1 MNDLSDIDSL
11 LQQVKDLTREQQQ
24 VLSIISH
31 DLRSPLNRVFALTQ
45 LIQMSATNLTAEQ
58 KDYLEKIHLTIAD
71 GLAMMRN
78 LVDYRNLEYRTI
90 ELHPETFN
98 AGDLIESCVKNFES
112 IAAKKSIKLALECE
126 ANLIVITD
134 RQCLTRVIDNLLANA
149 VKFSDRSKKIIVRAG
164 TLSTHHFKIEVQ
176 DEANGIAHD
185 EFPLLFHKF
194 QKLSNLPTAG
204 ESSTGLG
211 LFIAKSMAE
220 KIGGEIACTTTAKV
234 GSIFSVEL
242 PKKINHPNK

>member
-11 LQQVKDLTREQQQ
+11 LKQVKDLNREQQQ

-45 LIQMSATNLTAEQ
+45 LIQMSATNLTADQ

-98 AGDLIESCVKNFES
+98 AGDLFESCVKSFAS
-112 IAAKKSIKLALECE
+112 IAQKKDIDLSMECE
-126 ANLIVITD
+126 ANLTVTTD
-134 RQCLTRVIDNLLANA
+134 RQCLTRVIDNLLGNA
-149 VKFSDRSKKIIVRAG
+149 VKFSGRGKKIVVRAD
-164 TLSTHHFKIEVQ
+164 T
-176 DEANGIAHD
+176 
-185 EFPLLFHKF
+185 
-194 QKLSNLPTAG
+194 
-204 ESSTGLG
+204 
-211 LFIAKSMAE
+211 LFI
-220 KIGGEIACTTTAKV
+220 
-234 GSIFSVEL
+234 
-242 PKKINHPNK
+242 H

>member
-11 LQQVKDLTREQQQ
+11 LKQVKDLTLEQQQ

-31 DLRSPLNRVFALTQ
+31 DLRSPLNRVFALVQ
-45 LIQMSATNLTAEQ
+45 LIQMNATNLTADQ
-58 KDYLEKIHLTIAD
+58 KDYLEKIHLTVAD

-98 AGDLIESCVKNFES
+98 AGELVESYVRNFNNIAVKKD
-112 IAAKKSIKLALECE
+112 ITLTVTCE
-126 ANLIVITD
+126 PNLQVVTD
-134 RQCLTRVIDNLLANA
+134 KQCFTRVVDNLLSNA
-149 VKFSDRSKKIIVRAG
+149 VKFSARGKKITVHAD
-164 TLSTHHFKIEVQ
+164 TLFINHLKIEIQ
-176 DEANGIAHD
+176 DEANGIAKD
-185 EFPLLFHKF
+185 DVPKLFQKF

-211 LFIAKSMAE
+211 LFIAQSMAE
-220 KIGGEIACTTTAKV
+220 KIGGKIKCTTTAGV

-242 PKKINHPNK
+242 PKRIDQPNK

>member
-11 LQQVKDLTREQQQ
+11 LQQVNDLTRDQQQ

-31 DLRSPLNRVFALTQ
+31 DLRSPLNRVFALVQ
-45 LIQMSATNLTAEQ
+45 LIQMNATNLTAEQ

-98 AGDLIESCVKNFES
+98 ATELVESCVKS
-112 IAAKKSIKLALECE
+112 INNIAVKKDIALTVACE
-126 ANLIVITD
+126 PTLHVTTD
-134 RQCLTRVIDNLLANA
+134 KQCLTRVIDSLLANA
-149 VKFSDRSKKIIVRAG
+149 VKFSSRGKKIIVRAD
-164 TLSTHHFKIEVQ
+164 TLYINHLKIEVE
-176 DEANGIAHD
+176 DEANGIAQED
-185 EFPLLFHKF
+185 LPKLFQKF

-204 ESSTGLG
+204 ESATGLG
-211 LFIAKSMAE
+211 LFIAQSMAE
-220 KIGGEIACTTTAKV
+220 KIGGKIKCNTTAGV

-242 PKKINHPNK
+242 PKTIDQPNK

>member
-1 MNDLSDIDSL
+1 MNDLSEIDTL
-11 LQQVKDLTREQQQ
+11 LQQVKDLTHEQQQ

-45 LIQMSATNLTAEQ
+45 LIQMNATNLTGDQ

-98 AGDLIESCVKNFES
+98 ASELVESCVKNFAS
-112 IAAKKSIKLALECE
+112 IAQKKNIGLEVECE
-126 ANLIVITD
+126 PNLVVVTD
-134 RQCLTRVIDNLLANA
+134 KQCLARVVDNLLSNA
-149 VKFSDRSKKIIVRAG
+149 VKFSSAGKKIVVRAD
-164 TLSTHHFKIEVQ
+164 TLFINHLKIEVQ
-176 DEANGIAHD
+176 DEASGIAK
-185 EFPLLFHKF
+185 EELPKLFNKF

-220 KIGGEIACTTTAKV
+220 KIGGKVLCTTTAGV

-242 PKKINHPNK
+242 PKTINQPNK

>member
-11 LQQVKDLTREQQQ
+11 LQQVKDLTHEQQQ

-45 LIQMSATNLTAEQ
+45 LIQMNATNLTAEQ

-78 LVDYRNLEYRTI
+78 LVDFRNLEYRTI

-98 AGDLIESCVKNFES
+98 AGELVESCVKNFS
-112 IAAKKSIKLALECE
+112 VIAQKKNIELDVACERNLMVTTDKL
-126 ANLIVITD
+126 
-134 RQCLTRVIDNLLANA
+134 CLTRVIDNLLSNA
-149 VKFSDRSKKIIVRAG
+149 LKFSSGGKKISVRAD
-164 TLSTHHFKIEVQ
+164 TLFINHLKIEVQ
-176 DEANGIAHD
+176 DEANGIAK
-185 EFPLLFHKF
+185 EELPKLFNKF

-220 KIGGEIACTTTAKV
+220 IIGGKVTCTTTAGV
-234 GSIFSVEL
+234 GSIFSAEL
-242 PKKINHPNK
+242 PKKI

>member
-11 LQQVKDLTREQQQ
+11 LKQVKDLTFEQQQ
-24 VLSIISH
+24 VLRIISH
-31 DLRSPLNRVFALTQ
+31 DVRSPLNRVFALIQ
-45 LIQMSATNLTAEQ
+45 LIQMNATNLTPEQ

-98 AGDLIESCVKNFES
+98 AGDLVDSCVRGFS
-112 IAAKKSIKLALECE
+112 DIASKKDLVLSVECE
-126 ANLIVITD
+126 PHLHVTTD
-134 RQCLTRVIDNLLANA
+134 KQCLARVIDNLLANA
-149 VKFSDRSKKIIVRAG
+149 VKFSARGKKITVRAD
-164 TLSTHHFKIEVQ
+164 TLFIDHLKIEVQ
-176 DEANGIAHD
+176 DEANGIAND
-185 EFPLLFHKF
+185 ELPKLFQKF

-220 KIGGEIACTTTAKV
+220 KLGGKIKCRTTAGV
-234 GSIFSVEL
+234 GSVFSVEL
-242 PKKINHPNK
+242 PKKIDQPNK

>member
-1 MNDLSDIDSL
+1 MHDLTDIDSL
-11 LQQVKDLTREQQQ
+11 LKQVKDLEKEQQQ

-31 DLRSPLNRVFALTQ
+31 DLRSPLNRVFALVQ
-45 LIQMSATNLTAEQ
+45 LIQMNATNLTAEQ

-98 AGDLIESCVKNFES
+98 ATDLVESCVKGFSN
-112 IAAKKSIKLALECE
+112 IAIKKDINLAVECKP
-126 ANLIVITD
+126 NLAVTTD
-134 RQCLTRVIDNLLANA
+134 KQCLTRVIDNLLANA
-149 VKFSDRSKKIIVRAG
+149 VKFSARGKRITVRG
-164 TLSTHHFKIEVQ
+164 DTLFVDHLKIEVQ
-176 DEANGIAHD
+176 DEANGIGKD
-185 EFPLLFHKF
+185 ELPKLFHKF

-211 LFIAKSMAE
+211 LFVAKSMAE
-220 KIGGEIACTTTAKV
+220 KIGGKIDCVSTAGV
-234 GSIFSVEL
+234 GSTFSVEL
-242 PKKINHPNK
+242 PKTINQPNK

>member
-1 MNDLSDIDSL
+1 MNDLSEIDTL
-11 LQQVKDLTREQQQ
+11 LQQVKDLTHEQQQ

-45 LIQMSATNLTAEQ
+45 LIQMNATNLTGEQ
-58 KDYLEKIHLTIAD
+58 KDYLERIHLTIAD

-78 LVDYRNLEYRTI
+78 LVDFRNLEYRTI

-98 AGDLIESCVKNFES
+98 AGELVESCVKNFAV
-112 IAAKKSIKLALECE
+112 IAQKKKIELDVECE
-126 ANLIVITD
+126 TNLMVTTD
-134 RQCLTRVIDNLLANA
+134 KQCLTRVIDNLLSNA
-149 VKFSDRSKKIIVRAG
+149 VKFSPAGKKISVRAD
-164 TLSTHHFKIEVQ
+164 TLFINHLKIEVQ
-176 DEANGIAHD
+176 DEANGIAKD
-185 EFPLLFHKF
+185 ELSKLFNKF

-220 KIGGEIACTTTAKV
+220 KIGGKVMCTTTAGV
-234 GSIFSVEL
+234 GSIFSAEL
-242 PKKINHPNK
+242 PKTINQPNK